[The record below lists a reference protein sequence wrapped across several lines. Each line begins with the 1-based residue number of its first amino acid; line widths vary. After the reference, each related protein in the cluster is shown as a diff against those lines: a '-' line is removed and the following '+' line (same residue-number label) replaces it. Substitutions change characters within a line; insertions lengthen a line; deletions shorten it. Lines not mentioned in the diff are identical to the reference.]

1 MGVPFCFSYVV
12 LLLLFG
18 HRWGDQ
24 IRLLGSVALNLA
36 PSRQFL
42 VHVPQLLRWVLLH
55 NRIIPRP
62 RRLVLL
68 LLRAADLLARN
79 GALAARLDDELVLE
93 VISRRVAAGAL
104 RGHSVVM
111 VGNFELPESGVIGHP
126 ALHLSYLFRLS
137 SSFCCLNNLR
147 RLDYLYSQTDKF

>member
-1 MGVPFCFSYVV
+1 MR
-12 LLLLFG
+12 LLFG
-18 HRWGDQ
+18 QRWGDQ
-24 IRLLGSVALNLA
+24 IRLLGGVALNLA

-42 VHVPQLLRWVLLH
+42 VHVPQLLLRWVLLH

-93 VISRRVAAGAL
+93 VISGRVAAGAL

-126 ALHLSYLFRLS
+126 ALH
-137 SSFCCLNNLR
+137 FCVL
-147 RLDYLYSQTDKF
+147 

>member
-1 MGVPFCFSYVV
+1 MR
-12 LLLLFG
+12 LLFG
-18 HRWGDQ
+18 QRWGDQ

-42 VHVPQLLRWVLLH
+42 VHVPQLLLRRVLLH
-55 NRIIPRP
+55 NRIIPPP

-68 LLRAADLLARN
+68 LLRGAELFARN

-93 VISRRVAAGAL
+93 VISSRVAAGAL
-104 RGHSVVM
+104 CGHSVVM

-126 ALHLSYLFRLS
+126 SLE
-137 SSFCCLNNLR
+137 
-147 RLDYLYSQTDKF
+147 